1 MAYFG
6 AHENKIDSKRT
17 IAKRPEP
24 RVEITTP
31 KKTRQIVESRS
42 NIELLDDFGLEISFE
57 EPKQPPI
64 PENIQIE
71 TILSNEIEDTLLKD
85 ELNELNIL
93 DETIFDKPLIKNFK
107 NLPNFV
113 TQNSQNLISNS
124 SSSIKMMIDGKIV
137 ELETENYDNLISE
150 TKPVNSKHL
159 VSRKKDS
166 SIAKKR
172 FSAPDNKCG
181 LRLDSIIGYNGKFST
196 ENLIWNS
203 DHEFFASS
211 IGSTLCVEDLKTGQ
225 QKILTCH
232 HEDITCV
239 AMKTDMTQ
247 IASVSPYLLNISLSN
262 EENSMPKCQSV
273 VWDCANLNKVTN
285 LFHKN
290 ASNIT
295 SLKFSTDDRFLI
307 SIGDYKC
314 SSLLIWYTHDYSEL
328 IYLQN
333 FSYIIND
340 IAWNPYKCN
349 ELIMTACNKTLLK
362 CSVEEKGFKKA
373 CLSVTEFDIPHAIT
387 DQYDKFDFTA
397 ITFGGEGWLLAAT
410 SNGLVTVWN
419 LKNNSCF
426 LNWKADSNEI
436 GYLVNCKQK
445 LITGSSKGHLKL
457 WNIGSFD
464 EIKKEK

>member
-6 AHENKIDSKRT
+6 VHENKINHKKAISKGT
-17 IAKRPEP
+17 EP

-31 KKTRQIVESRS
+31 KTACQTVESS
-42 NIELLDDFGLEISFE
+42 SDIESIDNFALEISFE
-57 EPKQPPI
+57 EPKQPPV

-71 TILSNEIEDTLLKD
+71 TILSDEIEDTLLKD

-93 DETIFDKPLIKNFK
+93 DETILDKPLIKNFK

-113 TQNSQNLISNS
+113 SQNSQNLISHS
-124 SSSIKMMIDGKIV
+124 SGSFKMSDGKIV
-137 ELETENYDNLISE
+137 ELETENFDKLNSE
-150 TKPVNSKHL
+150 TKPANSKHL
-159 VSRKKDS
+159 LCRTKDS

-172 FSAPDNKCG
+172 FAAPDNKCG
-181 LRLDSIIGYNGKFST
+181 LRLDSIIGYNGKFSS

-211 IGSTLCVEDLKTGQ
+211 IGSTLCIEDLKTGE

-232 HEDITCV
+232 HEDITCI

-247 IASVSPYLLNISLSN
+247 IASVSSYLLNISLSN
-262 EENSMPKCQSV
+262 EENSMPKCQIV
-273 VWDCANLNKVTN
+273 IWDCANLNKVTN

-307 SIGDYKC
+307 SIADYKC
-314 SSLLIWYTHDYSEL
+314 SSLTIWYTHDYSEL
-328 IYLQN
+328 VYVQN
-333 FSYIIND
+333 FGYIIND
-340 IAWNPYKCN
+340 IAWSSYKCN

-362 CSVEEKGFKKA
+362 CFIEEKGYKKA
-373 CLSVTEFDIPHAIT
+373 CLSITEFDIPHAIT
-387 DQYDKFDFTA
+387 DLNDKFDFTA
-397 ITFGGEGWLLAAT
+397 VTFGGEGWLLAAT

-419 LKNNSCF
+419 LKTNSCF

-436 GYLVNCKQK
+436 DYLVNSKQK
-445 LITGSSKGHLKL
+445 LITGSSKGNLKL

-464 EIKKEK
+464 EIKKNK